1 MAHPNSRLATL
12 RQSLSPREWRRV
24 GAMAALIAAL
34 HIIGWG
40 VMVLVVMPHH
50 YRLLGLGV
58 GVTAYTLGMRHA
70 FDADHISA
78 IDNTTRKLMAEGQ
91 RPLSVG
97 LFFSLGHSSVVFGL
111 AVALTFA
118 ARTLLHQVGSS
129 GSSLHRVTST
139 VGTMVS
145 GGFLYAIAAIN
156 LVILAG
162 IVRIFSE
169 MRRGVFD
176 EAELERQLDSRGM
189 MNRFFGRLM
198 RTVRAPWHMYPIG
211 VLFGLGFD
219 TASEVALLA
228 LAGGAASTGLPFYA
242 ILCLPVLFAAG
253 MTLFDTIDGSFMNFA
268 YGWAFSRPVRKVY
281 YNVVI
286 TGLSV
291 AVAFLIGTLELLSVL
306 ANQLRLHGGLW
317 SYAAGFNL
325 NAAGFF
331 IVGMFV
337 VTWLAALA
345 FWRVA
350 RVEERWGP
358 PAVAA
363 MDLEEPVTVGAAT

>member
-1 MAHPNSRLATL
+1 VAHPNSRLATL